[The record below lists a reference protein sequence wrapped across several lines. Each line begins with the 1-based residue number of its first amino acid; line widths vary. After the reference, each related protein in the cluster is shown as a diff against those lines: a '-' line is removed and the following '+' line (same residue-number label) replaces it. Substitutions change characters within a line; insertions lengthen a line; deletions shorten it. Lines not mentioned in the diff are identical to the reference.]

1 MLPRLLLPRLR
12 ELFAYF
18 PIVVVSGARQV
29 GKTTLLHEVFLPE
42 ADYVVF
48 DPVLPVAGAREDP
61 DLFLENRR
69 TPLILDEIQ
78 YAPEVVAALKRK
90 VDRERG
96 PGRYLLTGSQ
106 QWSVMKTLAESLA
119 GRAVFLDLENLSL
132 AELAGRGES
141 RPWLQDF
148 LEQGESA
155 LTPAR
160 PRLPLPHSTFE
171 TLWRGG
177 MPGLIGAPR
186 SVVPAFHDAYQRTYV
201 ERDVR
206 LAADI
211 ADRDAFARF
220 VRLAAALSSQEVNR
234 SQFGRDIGVTPQTAD
249 RWLGIL
255 RNTYQWHEVPAY
267 AGSPTKRVSGKPKG
281 YFADTGQLCRLQ
293 SIASPESLGGHPL
306 LGAVFETAAVADL
319 RKQAALLPTP
329 PIFHHWRCHSGAE
342 VDLLLEYDGV
352 FHAIE
357 FKAKSSPTLG
367 DTRGLRAFR
376 ENHPHLRHGP
386 SLVIAPCAAPY
397 ALASGI
403 HAWPWDA
410 A

>member
-1 MLPRLLLPRLR
+1 MLPRLLLPKLR

-61 DLFLENRR
+61 DLFLANRGS
-69 TPLILDEIQ
+69 PLILDEIQ

-90 VDRERG
+90 VDRDRG

-106 QWSVMKTLAESLA
+106 QWSVMKSLAESLA
-119 GRAVFLDLENLSL
+119 GRAVFLDLESLSL
-132 AELAGRGES
+132 GELAGCGAE

-148 LEQGESA
+148 LENGEAA
-155 LTPAR
+155 LSTAR
-160 PRLPLPHSTFE
+160 RRLPAGLPAFE
-171 TLWRGG
+171 NLWRGG
-177 MPGLIGAPR
+177 MPGLVGAPR

-206 LAADI
+206 LMADI

-220 VRLAAALSSQEVNR
+220 VRLASALSAQEVNR
-234 SQFGRDIGVTPQTAD
+234 SQLGRDIGVTPQTAE

-255 RNTYQWHEVPAY
+255 RGTYQWHEVPAY
-267 AGSPTKRVSGKPKG
+267 SGNATKRISGKPKG
-281 YFADTGQLCRLQ
+281 YFADTGQICRLQ
-293 SIASPESLGGHPL
+293 SIASPETLGGHPL
-306 LGAVFETAAVADL
+306 LGAIFETAAVADL
-319 RKQAALLPTP
+319 RKQAAVLATP
-329 PIFHHWRCHSGAE
+329 PVFHHWRAHSGAE

-352 FHAIE
+352 FHAFE
-357 FKAKSSPTLG
+357 FKAKSTPARRDAAG
-367 DTRGLRAFR
+367 IAAFR
-376 ENHPHLRHGP
+376 ETYPRLRHGP
-386 SLVIAPCAAPY
+386 ALVVAPCEAPY
-397 ALASGI
+397 ALAEGVW
-403 HAWPWDA
+403 AWPWDA